1 MVLVRRIS
9 DYATQS
15 GAGPLPVY
23 RPNGLFKLVRRRDLY
38 LLALASLT
46 ILRRKPRIPARDI
59 SGGDFVPTRQCPY
72 CGQLVHDSL
81 AECPHCHE
89 TIPELR
95 ADAPASR
102 RSDVGRR
109 KVRRGLLCMLLA
121 AVIHYFAGG
130 YSGMQLPFPI
140 QPVVTVYLAPLL
152 FLAGLGLAL
161 YGFLF
166 AP

>member
-1 MVLVRRIS
+1 M
-9 DYATQS
+9 
-15 GAGPLPVY
+15 
-23 RPNGLFKLVRRRDLY
+23 
-38 LLALASLT
+38 
-46 ILRRKPRIPARDI
+46 
-59 SGGDFVPTRQCPY
+59 
-72 CGQLVHDSL
+72 HDSL

-95 ADAPASR
+95 ADAPAPR
-102 RSDVGRR
+102 RSDDGRR
-109 KVRRGLLCMLLA
+109 KIRRGLLCMLLA

-130 YSGMQLPFPI
+130 YSGMELPFPV

-152 FLAGLGLAL
+152 FLAGLGLSL

>member
-1 MVLVRRIS
+1 
-9 DYATQS
+9 
-15 GAGPLPVY
+15 
-23 RPNGLFKLVRRRDLY
+23 
-38 LLALASLT
+38 
-46 ILRRKPRIPARDI
+46 
-59 SGGDFVPTRQCPY
+59 VPTRQCPY

-95 ADAPASR
+95 ADAPAPR
-102 RSDVGRR
+102 RSDDARR
-109 KVRRGLLCMLLA
+109 KIRRGLLCMLLA

-130 YSGMQLPFPI
+130 YSAMELPFPI

-152 FLAGLGLAL
+152 FLAGLGLSL